1 MLPLIFKEASK
12 LGIMV
17 NQFAD
22 LNDIASL
29 FPEMYSTGSRWLSKA
44 T

>member
-1 MLPLIFKEASK
+1 MLSLIFEEASK

-29 FPEMYSTGSRWLSKA
+29 FPDKCSPGSRWLPKA